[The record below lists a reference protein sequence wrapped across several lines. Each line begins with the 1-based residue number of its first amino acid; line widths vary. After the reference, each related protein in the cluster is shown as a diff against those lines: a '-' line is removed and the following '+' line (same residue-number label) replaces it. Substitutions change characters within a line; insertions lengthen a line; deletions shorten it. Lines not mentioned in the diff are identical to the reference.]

1 MRFYPNPVADKELI
15 SVTSVNDVIS
25 KPSLYKWNGTQAARR
40 AVENLEDIKAMLKA
54 EGKLKTVEWIASSA
68 EEKRDNSAARGT
80 RVHKAIERHLDGED
94 TKSAT
99 DKLVDAREQGMFEG
113 YLAFSDDYELDVQR
127 QEVGVCNPEHGWA
140 GRYDW
145 LGSCYGSFGENIVGD
160 WKTGAT
166 GPHSTWALQL
176 AAYANGTIYVD
187 SGEEIPDNLVSRKI
201 ALAVRLYPGSYSTH
215 WLDGKDGRPS
225 LKELYMVFRAAR
237 VVWEFEQQGR
247 LWN

>member
-1 MRFYPNPVADKELI
+1 MRFYDGPEKTSLV
-15 SVTSVNDVIS
+15 SVTTVNDVIS
-25 KPSLYKWNGTQAARR
+25 KSSLYKWHGTQAARR
-40 AVENLEDIKAMLKA
+40 AVENLEEITAKLKA
-54 EGKLKTVEWIASSA
+54 EGKLRTVEWLASAA
-68 EEKRDNSAARGT
+68 EEKRDNAAARGT
-80 RVHKAIERHLDGED
+80 RVHSAIECHLDG
-94 TKSAT
+94 KSIEVAT
-99 DKLVDAREQGMFEG
+99 SKLVDVRERGMFEG
-113 YLAFSDDYELDVQR
+113 YLRFAEDYELEVLD
-127 QEVGVCNPEHGWA
+127 QELAVCNVQHGWA

-145 LGSCYGSFGENIVGD
+145 RGKCYGTFGEAVVGD

-176 AAYANGTIYVD
+176 AAYANADQMVDGT
-187 SGEEIPDNLVSRKI
+187 EIPEVSKRV

>member
-1 MRFYPNPVADKELI
+1 MRFYDGPQKTSLV
-15 SVTSVNDVIS
+15 SVTTVNDVIS

-40 AVENLEDIKAMLKA
+40 AVENLEEIKEKLAS
-54 EGKLKTVEWIASSA
+54 EGKLRTVEWLAGAA

-80 RVHKAIERHLDGED
+80 RVHNAIERHLNGEMVE
-94 TKSAT
+94 SAT
-99 DKLVDAREQGMFEG
+99 SKLVDARERGMFEG
-113 YLAFSDDYELDVQR
+113 YQRFAEDYELVVVH
-127 QEVGVCNPEHGWA
+127 QELAVCNVAHGWA
-140 GRYDW
+140 GRYDVA
-145 LGSCYGSFGENIVGD
+145 GRCYGTFGETAVID

-176 AAYANGTIYVD
+176 AAYANADQLVD
-187 SGEEIPDNLVSRKI
+187 GGEIPEVSKRV

-225 LKELYMVFRAAR
+225 IRELYMVFRAAR